1 MRFIAIHIR
10 SLILKKPT
18 LIQSL
23 TSLIVFLLFYTF
35 ALTATAQN
43 YYPAEIGNEWI
54 LDRTDGKERQT
65 YTLEVPEDGA
75 DKDLIL
81 LKIETKNLNNNK
93 VVDTDQYFLTDEP
106 DGIKLHKTILQ
117 QQLELATGTARAN
130 LTTPV
135 IFFPNELPLGKKW
148 DIMTDAVINILETDI
163 DLVSTTNL
171 EVVAIESV
179 ETKVGTFHDCAKIQL
194 KLSVVAAGGNIK
206 LVEPTTSYQWLAPNV
221 GPVQFENSDGN
232 VYKITS
238 FKRSPP
244 PVIEAQNLPVW
255 SLLNRNITVTGTRL
269 GGILNAKILENI
281 EDYVSEPDKLLNLG
295 IVSVTG
301 NIVQLGD
308 GTGFATNSQGKQD
321 LWIAGRFDNAPII
334 GTIILFAENSK
345 GRRPI
350 TITVT
355 INVSQ

>member
-1 MRFIAIHIR
+1 M
-10 SLILKKPT
+10 KKPILFQSIT
-18 LIQSL
+18 L
-23 TSLIVFLLFYTF
+23 LIVFLIFYTF

-54 LDRTDGKERQT
+54 LDRIDGLRRQT
-65 YTLEVPEDGA
+65 YTLEVPEDDA
-75 DKDLIL
+75 DKDFIL

-93 VVDTDQYFLTDEP
+93 VIDTDKYFLSDTPE
-106 DGIKLHKTILQ
+106 GIELHKTILEQ
-117 QQLELATGTARAN
+117 EVLLSKGIATSVLPTS
-130 LTTPV
+130 V
-135 IFFPNELPLGKKW
+135 VFFPNELTLGKKW
-148 DIMTDAVINILETDI
+148 EIVADAVLKLPLSVF
-163 DLVSTTNL
+163 DLNSTSNF
-171 EVVAIESV
+171 EVVAIEPV
-179 ETKVGTFHDCAKIQL
+179 ETTVGTFQDCVKIQL
-194 KLSVVAAGGNIK
+194 KLSVVLAGGNIN
-206 LVEPTTSYQWLAPNV
+206 LVEPTISYQWLAPNV
-221 GPVQFENSDGN
+221 GPVQFENNDGD

-244 PVIEAQNLPVW
+244 PVIEAQNPPVW

-269 GGILNAKILENI
+269 GGILNAKILENV
-281 EDYVSEPDKLLNLG
+281 EDYVSEAGNLG

-301 NIVQLGD
+301 NIVPPGD

-321 LWIAGRFDNAPII
+321 LWVAGRFENAPII
-334 GTIILFAENSK
+334 GTITLFAENSK